1 MENQSK
7 RNKLPF
13 MTKVGYGS
21 GTAGDSMPY
30 TLFFT
35 YFIFFMTDIAGID
48 PGIAGTISFLAIV
61 SQAISGPIFGY
72 LTDNSVNP
80 KGRRRPFMMR
90 VLIPFMIFIAFMFFP
105 VNLTGTVQWV
115 YYLVMAIGMWT
126 CYSAYKGPWDA
137 LGAELTD
144 DYNERNMIRFSTG
157 VWAYPF
163 NWVAQSFV
171 LIVVGVFAA
180 KGAIGM
186 GWFWGVVVCA
196 ALTGIFGVVACQTT
210 KGREN
215 MSYLEHAEETKAK
228 KKGIV
233 DLFKGYFE
241 FLKVKAIRTLVIF
254 MFVFLIGYTVVM
266 NGLVYVLSYN
276 AGLNEGQQATFWTL
290 NTVICIVLLP
300 VVTAV
305 ANKIDKKVAI
315 ATFILISVILNVI
328 FFITGVNNMAAALV
342 FSLGGALTTTAFY
355 GVFYSLLYDCCDVY
369 ELVSGERKEGGLMAM
384 ALLAQ
389 TLGSAFASLVFGWLM
404 QAIHYD
410 GASIPDAGQMQ
421 GILAINT
428 IIPAILMLIAMFLLF
443 RYKMTESM
451 FNKVKQAIQD
461 KKDGKEVDMT
471 QFKDII

>member
-1 MENQSK
+1 MIS
-7 RNKLPF
+7 L
-13 MTKVGYGS
+13 VGYGS

-35 YFIFFMTDIAGID
+35 YFVFFMTDVAGID
-48 PGIAGTISFLAIV
+48 PGIAGTISFVAIV
-61 SQAISGPIFGY
+61 SQAITGPIFGY
-72 LTDNSVNP
+72 LTDNSTNP
-80 KGRRRPFMMR
+80 KGRRRPFMLKS
-90 VLIPFMIFIAFMFFP
+90 LIPFMFFIAFMFFP
-105 VNLTGTVQWV
+105 IGLTGTAQWI

-144 DYNERNMIRFSTG
+144 DYKQRNMIRFSTG
-157 VWAYPF
+157 AWAYPF

-196 ALTGIFGVVACQTT
+196 VLSGIFGVVACATT

-215 MSYLEHAEETKAK
+215 MEYLNHVEETKSQ
-228 KKGIV
+228 KKGII
-233 DLFKGYFE
+233 DLFKGYAE
-241 FLKVKAIRTLVIF
+241 FLKVKSIRTLVIF
-254 MFVFLIGYTVVM
+254 QFTFLIGYTVIL

-276 AGLNEGQQATFWTL
+276 ANLNEGQQATFWTL

-300 VVTAV
+300 VITAV
-305 ANKIDKKVAI
+305 ANKIDKKIAI
-315 ATFILISVILNVI
+315 ALFILLNVILNVI
-328 FFITGVNNMAAALV
+328 FFITGVSSMTAALI
-342 FSLGGALTTTAFY
+342 FSLGGAFTTTAFY
-355 GVFYSLLYDCCDVY
+355 GVFYSLLYDCCDIY
-369 ELVSGERKEGGLMAM
+369 ELATGERKEGGLMAM

-404 QAIHYD
+404 QAIKYD
-410 GASIPDAGQMQ
+410 GLGVPDASQMQ

-428 IIPAILMLIAMFLLF
+428 IVPAVLMLVALFILL
-443 RYKMTESM
+443 RYKMTGEK
-451 FNKVKQAIQD
+451 FEAVKQAIAD
-461 KKDGKEVDMT
+461 RKEGKDVDMS